1 MNQNLTTFSGALG
14 AFVRSKRTELNL
26 EQSDLANALG
36 LSQASYSRIEAGKA
50 NISVDHMCQIAKA
63 LNISYGA
70 FMTSYANY
78 VERLEENGVEVIPAQ
93 RGNSKGAE
101 DQQKGNGKMILGAA
115 LGALA
120 VAILSNR

>member
-1 MNQNLTTFSGALG
+1 MNQKLTTFSGALG
-14 AFVRSKRTELNL
+14 YFIRSKRTEMGL
-26 EQSDLANALG
+26 EQTDLANALG

-50 NISVDHMCQIAKA
+50 IISVDHMCQVAKT
-63 LNISYGA
+63 LNISYPV
-70 FMTSYANY
+70 FMSSFANY
-78 VERLEENGVEVIPAQ
+78 VEQLEKNGVAVIATQ

-101 DQQKGNGKMILGAA
+101 EQQEGNGKMLFGAA

>member
-14 AFVRSKRTELNL
+14 AFVRSKRTELGL
-26 EQSDLANALG
+26 EQSDLAEKLG

-63 LNISYGA
+63 LNIRYGDFLA
-70 FMTSYANY
+70 SYANY
-78 VERLEENGVEVIPAQ
+78 VERLEENGVAVVPAQ

-101 DQQKGNGKMILGAA
+101 EQQQGNGKMVLGAA